1 MNPPTNHRCGKHVV
15 RANAT
20 SPIPVWIACPVHRS
34 PATQTRDRFTDIIG
48 LEFFGEEILRLRWA
62 VEYGMLDG

>member
-1 MNPPTNHRCGKHVV
+1 M
-15 RANAT
+15 
-20 SPIPVWIACPVHRS
+20 HRS
-34 PATQTRDRFTDIIG
+34 PATQVRDKFSDIVN